1 MGDFFKATL
10 GFAAKL
16 ALRKLLVP
24 LTIAAALFGVL
35 ILVVLMLTAGSA
47 GTAARADCGEVGSNA
62 PGTSTSAG
70 STTGGNASETGNQ
83 KKIIQDIDAAVSEAG
98 YSGKT
103 TRIVAIAAMGEST
116 LENLGHG
123 DEGAGVTNPDG
134 SATTSKGILQQQDNW
149 GSLEERLD
157 PKKATRLFLFGPHEQ
172 GGGLADLAGWEDM
185 SETVAINRIQQ
196 NSDPSHY
203 AQQGRI
209 EFVDK
214 LLKEANIDV
223 DREGKTHGDG
233 AKAQEGTDSKAEKMT
248 ADAGNCVGSPGS
260 GEPGGA
266 PGGKDTYPITGVPGP
281 GSYTEDGA
289 GFFKGECTS
298 YAMWKLAEHYGAKGD
313 PGSWPV
319 GNTKGG
325 SGTQLGNGAE
335 WRSGWEARGWKVS
348 TTPTANSVAWW
359 GANGAQGIGEAG
371 HVGWVDAVKDDGSFE
386 ISEYN
391 NVGLAPPGHKY
402 DHRPSVK
409 MDDPQAPNAFLVPPD
424 KDKL

>member
-1 MGDFFKATL
+1 MGDFFRATL
-10 GFAAKL
+10 GFAVKL
-16 ALRKLLVP
+16 ALRKFLVP
-24 LTIAAALFGVL
+24 VAAVGALFGVL
-35 ILVVLMLTAGSA
+35 VLVVLMFTAGST

-70 STTGGNASETGNQ
+70 TTTGGNASETASQ
-83 KKIIQDIDAAVSEAG
+83 KKILQDIDSAVSEAG

-149 GSLEERLD
+149 GSLQDRLD
-157 PKKATRLFLFGPHEQ
+157 PKKATRLFLFGPHEK

-185 SETVAINRIQQ
+185 PETIAINRIQQ

-209 EFVDK
+209 EYVDK

-223 DREGKTHGDG
+223 NREGKTHGG
-233 AKAQEGTDSKAEKMT
+233 AGAQSGASDTKADNMAE
-248 ADAGNCVGSPGS
+248 AAGNCVGTAGT
-260 GEPGGA
+260 GQPGGA
-266 PGGKDTYPITGVPGP
+266 PGGKDTYPFKDVPGP
-281 GSYTEDGA
+281 GIYTEEGA
-289 GFFKGECTS
+289 GFYKGECTS

-313 PGSWPV
+313 PASWPI

-325 SGTQLGNGAE
+325 NGTQLSDGQN
-335 WRSGWEARGWKVS
+335 WRSAWEARGWKVS
-348 TTPTANSVAWW
+348 TQPTANSVAWW
-359 GANGAQGIGEAG
+359 GAKGAEGIGPAG
-371 HVGWVDAVKDDGSFE
+371 HVAWVDAVKDDGTFE

-391 NVGLAPPGHKY
+391 NAGLAPPGHKY